1 MQTSPPRVLKR
12 PTWRIVWQLLRP
24 RERLSV
30 FGLLILA
37 LIGVVLETLSLGAV
51 LPVIGVLLQGQS
63 SLESYPFFEQ
73 VKSLSQ
79 SSLIALVMAVL
90 TVLFALKHLFMIWS
104 SWLQNGFFA
113 KLNVR
118 LTKVMFGSYLYRPYA
133 FHTQHGTPELISNTQ
148 SANLVIT
155 GAILPLLTM
164 ISDVLVG
171 LGLFG
176 LLVVVEPLATVSAL
190 VIFGLFGALFQRLTK
205 KQIDTWGHAGI
216 RLRRDA
222 LRHLQEGFGGI
233 KELKILNRE
242 NEYLTRYAGN
252 LTELAEANRRF
263 STLQSVPRGVLE
275 TLALLGLAVLVVTM
289 SSQGLDGRQILP
301 VVGLFAAGAFRVS
314 PSINRVIT
322 AVQQVRFAH
331 PMIVVVDEELRQ
343 WSAPTP
349 ARGISE
355 EFVSLELQDIC
366 FSHPGRDQA
375 VLEKLDLLIQRGE
388 RIGVMGES
396 GAGKSTL
403 IDVLLGLHVPDS
415 GNILLNGKPLASD
428 LSRLHQVVGY
438 VPQAVFLSDAS
449 IRENVAFG
457 LAAEDINSD
466 LVWSALRLAQL
477 QEFVD
482 GLPDRLN
489 TVVGERGVRLSG
501 GQRQR
506 IGIARALYRMPQ
518 VLIFDEATSSL
529 DMATE
534 SSFLESVE
542 ELGKSHTLL
551 MVAHRNSTLKNC
563 DRIFRLEGG
572 RLQLM
577 SG

>member
-1 MQTSPPRVLKR
+1 
-12 PTWRIVWQLLRP
+12 
-24 RERLSV
+24 
-30 FGLLILA
+30 
-37 LIGVVLETLSLGAV
+37 
-51 LPVIGVLLQGQS
+51 
-63 SLESYPFFEQ
+63 
-73 VKSLSQ
+73 
-79 SSLIALVMAVL
+79 
-90 TVLFALKHLFMIWS
+90 
-104 SWLQNGFFA
+104 
-113 KLNVR
+113 
-118 LTKVMFGSYLYRPYA
+118 
-133 FHTQHGTPELISNTQ
+133 
-148 SANLVIT
+148 
-155 GAILPLLTM
+155 
-164 ISDVLVG
+164 
-171 LGLFG
+171 
-176 LLVVVEPLATVSAL
+176 
-190 VIFGLFGALFQRLTK
+190 
-205 KQIDTWGHAGI
+205 
-216 RLRRDA
+216 
-222 LRHLQEGFGGI
+222 
-233 KELKILNRE
+233 
-242 NEYLTRYAGN
+242 
-252 LTELAEANRRF
+252 
-263 STLQSVPRGVLE
+263 
-275 TLALLGLAVLVVTM
+275 
-289 SSQGLDGRQILP
+289 
-301 VVGLFAAGAFRVS
+301 
-314 PSINRVIT
+314 VIT

-349 ARGISE
+349 VSSNSE
-355 EFVSLELQDIC
+355 EFVSLELREIC
-366 FSHPGRDQA
+366 FSHSGRDQA
-375 VLEKLDLLIQRGE
+375 VLEKLDLLLQRGE

-482 GLPDRLN
+482 DLPEKLD

-534 SSFLESVE
+534 SSFLDSVE